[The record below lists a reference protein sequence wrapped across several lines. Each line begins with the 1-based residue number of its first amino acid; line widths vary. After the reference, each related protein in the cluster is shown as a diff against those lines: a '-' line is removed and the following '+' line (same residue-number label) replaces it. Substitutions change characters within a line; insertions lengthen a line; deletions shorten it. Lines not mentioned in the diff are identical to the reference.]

1 MNIWEQQS
9 DETAAQYKAFR
20 AYLDKRSIDAAYR
33 EYAKDGKPQKAAK
46 SPKKKSSGKAS
57 GSFKMWAKAFRWEER
72 SKAYDAH
79 ISNETIRNT
88 VDVNKEAYKK
98 RVKIYE
104 NIASRAINK
113 TADLIDSA
121 TKLSEI
127 LPVVEYFD
135 RMQLAA
141 MEREQLTELQSMVTQ
156 Q

>member
-1 MNIWEQQS
+1 MNIWQQQS
-9 DETAAQYKAFR
+9 DETAAQYKAFQ
-20 AYLDKRSIDAAYR
+20 AYLEKRSIEAAYR
-33 EYAKDGKPQKAAK
+33 LYVGEQKR
-46 SPKKKSSGKAS
+46 KKAEKSGKKIKAS
-57 GSFKMWAKAFRWEER
+57 SAFNIWAKAFRWEER

-141 MEREQLTELQSMVTQ
+141 MEREQLVELQSMAMQ

>member
-1 MNIWEQQS
+1 MINNIWQQQS
-9 DETAAQYKAFR
+9 DETAAQYKAFQ
-20 AYLDKRSIDAAYR
+20 AYLEKRSIEAAYR
-33 EYAKDGKPQKAAK
+33 LYVGEQKR
-46 SPKKKSSGKAS
+46 KKAEKSGKKIKAS
-57 GSFKMWAKAFRWEER
+57 SAFNIWAKAFRWEER

-141 MEREQLTELQSMVTQ
+141 MEREQLAELQSMAMQ